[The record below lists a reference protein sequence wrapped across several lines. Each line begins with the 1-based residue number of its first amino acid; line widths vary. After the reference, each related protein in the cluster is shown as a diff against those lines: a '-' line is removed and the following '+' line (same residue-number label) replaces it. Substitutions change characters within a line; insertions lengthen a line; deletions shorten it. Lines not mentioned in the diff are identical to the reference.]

1 MHGHLHD
8 PIPMDEEI
16 ELNDSAGNAISAYP
30 EFGEGYSDCGDS
42 PAPQPTGQKSVSVI
56 IIDDDLPSVEVL
68 CDALATYP
76 EVKILAKCPD
86 LEAGRKE
93 IERHTPDLVFLDIE
107 FPGGVSGLD
116 LFEDGMTYP
125 GVRFVFYTVYS
136 KYIHEALKLRTF
148 DYLLKPFDPEEI
160 GLILERFRI
169 EDRLPGIT
177 ASEVSRSFPLRSTSK
192 QIAITTLTNDRVIV
206 SPGSILFFKYDS
218 GRKIWEV
225 ILTSLQRYMLKRHTT
240 AELILSYG
248 SDFVRTHKSYIVN
261 IAYVGLI
268 TGNECRLLPPF
279 NDITEIKI
287 SKNFKRP
294 LLDRF
299 YDI

>member
-1 MHGHLHD
+1 MLGLLHD
-8 PIPMDEEI
+8 PLPMDEEY
-16 ELNDSAGNAISAYP
+16 LT
-30 EFGEGYSDCGDS
+30 DCHES
-42 PAPQPTGQKSVSVI
+42 QPPANKHISVI

-68 CDALATYP
+68 CEALSAYP
-76 EVKILAKCPD
+76 EVEIVARCSD
-86 LEAGRKE
+86 LEEGRSQ
-93 IERHTPDLVFLDIE
+93 IELHTPDLVFLDIE

-116 LFEDGMTYP
+116 LFENGKTYP
-125 GVRFVFYTVYS
+125 GIRFVFYTVYS
-136 KYIHEALKLRTF
+136 RYIHEALKLQTF

-177 ASEVSRSFPLRSTSK
+177 AEEVNRTLPSRNVSK
-192 QIAITTLTNDRVIV
+192 LIAITTLTNVRVIV
-206 SPGSILFFKYDS
+206 PPGSILFFKYDS

-225 ILTSLQRYMLKRHTT
+225 ILTTLQRYMSKRHTT
-240 AELILSYG
+240 AEMILSYG
-248 SDFVRTHKSYIVN
+248 EDFVRTHKTYIVN
-261 IAYVGLI
+261 IAYIGPI

-287 SKNFKRP
+287 SKNFKRS